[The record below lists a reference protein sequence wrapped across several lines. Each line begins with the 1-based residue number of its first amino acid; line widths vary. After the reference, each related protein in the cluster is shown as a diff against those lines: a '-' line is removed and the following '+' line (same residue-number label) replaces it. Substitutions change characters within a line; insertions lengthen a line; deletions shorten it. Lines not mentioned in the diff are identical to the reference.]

1 MFTKKTIIASLA
13 IVLLAGAAG
22 AASAE
27 TPWDAAHPRRD
38 QVNDRLANQH
48 HRVAQERREGEMSG
62 RKAAYVHAE
71 DHRIR
76 DQERFYASRDHGH
89 ITKMEQAR
97 LNREENHVSRQV
109 GR

>member
-13 IVLLAGAAG
+13 IVLLAGTAG

-27 TPWDAAHPRRD
+27 TRWDAAHPRRD
-38 QVNDRLANQH
+38 EVNHRLANH
-48 HRVAQERREGEMSG
+48 IAQERRKGEMSG
-62 RKAAYVHAE
+62 RKAAYVRAE
-71 DHRIR
+71 DHSIR

-97 LNREENHVSRQV
+97 LNREENHVSRQI